1 MIFVVELPIGDFLL
15 LNRVFKYRE
24 IMKKIIRYSRR
35 QVSCVHKSLIC
46 LISFITNDLEVVLS
60 ILDIKR
66 MCLRH
71 TCTKS
76 RTCEKCN

>member
-1 MIFVVELPIGDFLL
+1 
-15 LNRVFKYRE
+15 
-24 IMKKIIRYSRR
+24 MKMIIRHSRR
-35 QVSCVHKSLIC
+35 QVSCVRKSLIC

-71 TCTKS
+71 TCTKVEHVKS
-76 RTCEKCN
+76 VISLRGKK